1 MTVVIEASA
10 TPKASL
16 SRRGETIA
24 SSYELGDVLGVGG
37 MGVVYSA
44 VQRSL
49 DRVVALKVPRPE
61 LADDD
66 LVRRRLRSEAFVGAA
81 LNHRNVVH
89 VFDFG
94 TDNGVP
100 FVVMEY
106 VRGPRLSQM
115 LVELGPLPV
124 ATALW
129 MVRQI
134 LNGLE
139 EAHSNGIVHADVKC
153 DNVLVE
159 LKRDGGMTPR
169 LIDFGI
175 ARFVKE
181 ADDERS
187 DVVSGT
193 AEYLPPEVI
202 CGEPPTAAADVYATG
217 VMLYELV
224 SGMTP
229 FSGGT
234 STEVMTRRL
243 EGEVVPLSLR
253 CPDREIPARFD
264 KVVMRALSRD
274 PRARFVDAA
283 SLGEA
288 LDKVLGD
295 LPANSPTRSH
305 VKTTPPIFTTEATTA
320 TMRSLSARMTT
331 TPVNQPRP
339 RKADD
344 VVVVGYLERA
354 RALVDAH
361 KLAAAITELE
371 TGVVQLTQ
379 SPKPTPVWRLQLALA
394 ALYDGIGNRVRA
406 REVVRQARERA
417 MLASS
422 TTGCERADRL
432 AMRLGRRRSPTRR
445 PW

>member
-1 MTVVIEASA
+1 MMASIETFA
-10 TPKASL
+10 TPPASL
-16 SRRGETIA
+16 SRRGEMIA
-24 SSYELGDVLGVGG
+24 ASYELGDVLGVGG

-49 DRVVALKVPRPE
+49 DRVVAVKVPRPE
-61 LADDD
+61 LADDE
-66 LVRRRLRSEAFVGAA
+66 LVRQRLRSEAFVGAA

-94 TDNGVP
+94 TDQGVP

-129 MVRQI
+129 MTRQI

-139 EAHSNGIVHADVKC
+139 DAHANGIVHADVKC

-159 LKRDGGMTPR
+159 LRRDGGMTPR

-175 ARFVKE
+175 ARFVQ
-181 ADDERS
+181 ASDDEPS
-187 DVVSGT
+187 DVVTGT
-193 AEYLPPEVI
+193 AEYLAPEVI
-202 CGEPPTAAADVYATG
+202 CGSAPTAAADVYATG
-217 VMLYELV
+217 VILYELV
-224 SGMTP
+224 SGSTP
-229 FSGGT
+229 FSGAT

-243 EGEVVPLSLR
+243 EDEVVPLSLR
-253 CPDREIPARFD
+253 CPDREIPAAFD
-264 KVVMRALSRD
+264 RVVMRALSRE
-274 PRARFVDAA
+274 PRARFRDAA
-283 SLGEA
+283 SFGEA
-288 LDKVLGD
+288 LDNVLAQ
-295 LPANSPTRSH
+295 LPAGSPTRSH
-305 VKTTPPIFTTEATTA
+305 VETMPPIFTTEATTA

-331 TPVNQPRP
+331 TPVPTAKPRE
-339 RKADD
+339 ADD
-344 VVVVGYLERA
+344 VVVVAYLERA
-354 RALVDAH
+354 RGLVDSH
-361 KLAAAITELE
+361 QLAGAIAELE
-371 TGVVQLTQ
+371 TGVLKLRQA
-379 SPKPTPVWRLQLALA
+379 PRATPVWRLQLALA
-394 ALYDGIGNRVRA
+394 ALYDGLGNRCRA

-417 MLASS
+417 THAGSA
-422 TTGCERADRL
+422 TGCERADRL